1 MTTPVIGKMTATLQK
16 LEGQYRYVQSELLK
30 HSEEIALYSGQEWE
44 QENILAFYQ
53 KYSDQE

>member
-1 MTTPVIGKMTATLQK
+1 VIFWYIISGILQWMTTPVIGKMTATLQK

-44 QENILAFYQ
+44 
-53 KYSDQE
+53 